1 MNLDFIELSNIEI
14 NEFCRLDKSTSEKE
28 FYNKKKIHS
37 FTGLYYK
44 EEDLFFALYPTESG
58 PMMYYEGKEYP

>member
-44 EEDLFFALYPTESG
+44 EEDL
-58 PMMYYEGKEYP
+58 MKNR